1 MKESRRKYKYNDWRD
16 WKFQERV
23 GCSKK
28 ELNGNYKNEK
38 YNMWNYKFTEC
49 D

>member
-1 MKESRRKYKYNDWRD
+1 MKESRRKYKYNVWMIGNF
-16 WKFQERV
+16 KRV

-28 ELNGNYKNEK
+28 ELNGNYGPKK
-38 YNMWNYKFTEC
+38 YNIRNYKFTGW